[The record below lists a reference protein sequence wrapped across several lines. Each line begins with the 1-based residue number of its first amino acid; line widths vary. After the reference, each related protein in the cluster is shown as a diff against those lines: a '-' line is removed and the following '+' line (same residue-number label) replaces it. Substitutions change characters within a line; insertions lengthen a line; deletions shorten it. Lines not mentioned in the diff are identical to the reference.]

1 MRSQLTNSIH
11 YCRCWWTGQVE
22 WLLCSNRQSPGAL
35 PKIEAP
41 IGSGPE
47 WPTSGHPTT
56 RRSTA
61 RPARQAPSPA
71 APAPAASAQPPR
83 SPPSAAA
90 AAARGFG
97 KFWERRETGEDRR
110 RKGPNES
117 APRSLACASTRGPGP
132 GLLAAGDSGRSWTLL
147 GQRLLGQLVDWV
159 EFRNSPTCWLFYFFL
174 LLLK

>member
-35 PKIEAP
+35 PTVEAP

-47 WPTSGHPTT
+47 WPTSGHPTA

-117 APRSLACASTRGPGP
+117 ATRSLDHSRVPPRGVLVLGSWRRGTLGEAGPCWASG
-132 GLLAAGDSGRSWTLL
+132 SWAS
-147 GQRLLGQLVDWV
+147 W
-159 EFRNSPTCWLFYFFL
+159 
-174 LLLK
+174 